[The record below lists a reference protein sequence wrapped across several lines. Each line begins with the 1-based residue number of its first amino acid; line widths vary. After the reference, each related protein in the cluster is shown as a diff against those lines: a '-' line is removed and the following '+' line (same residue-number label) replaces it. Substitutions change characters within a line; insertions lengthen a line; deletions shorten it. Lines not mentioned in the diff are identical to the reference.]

1 MISSLDCSLTISAV
15 VLSERC
21 TIILFYLGHAL
32 GLGAYRPRR
41 ALLPPAR
48 SLRKISITTIRIST
62 IGTMS
67 GMMTMDLVVMIGYFF
82 KMLLCIG
89 AYGTRG
95 WVRGRAGLRIW
106 STSSMRATLRLF
118 GCKARVASRP
128 IGRLPTRR
136 RQDRSSCSFCRRF

>member
-32 GLGAYRPRR
+32 GLGAYRP
-41 ALLPPAR
+41 R